1 MAQNVDISH
10 VDEFDGS
17 YYYIWKHIFK
27 LIFMT
32 ENLVTMVNGSE
43 IKPVAPPA
51 AQIAAETPSLHV
63 TGTGCIGDWEQR
75 ITLSLTIMNN
85 CLDNS
90 IVSHVQPLLQLGMN
104 QNGCLN
110 RRTLSLRCV

>member
-1 MAQNVDISH
+1 MVKKIVTIVD
-10 VDEFDGS
+10 
-17 YYYIWKHIFK
+17 
-27 LIFMT
+27 
-32 ENLVTMVNGSE
+32 GSE
-43 IKPVAPPA
+43 IKPVAPLA
-51 AQIAAETPSLHV
+51 AQIVVEIPSLPV
-63 TGTGCIGDWEQR
+63 TGTGSIGDWEQR